1 MMSKL
6 THSFKSFFFKN
17 HKKSE
22 MDVSLKLGSLAEIT
36 NQKSTKI
43 FNRKKSIKFFF
54 FASMGLLFALFGV
67 VFTTAV
73 NNIRNANLAP
83 LSEGQTKRGSEVFGF
98 APHWTFNKLDNV
110 DFEVLTTFAYFGVEL
125 NPDGSLQRD
134 SNGYEVFKSEK
145 ATEVFK
151 KAHKNG
157 TRVLLTITQMKNE
170 PILEFLDS
178 PEAQTNAINQIV
190 SEVKDRGIDGIN
202 IDIEYVGNP
211 GSEYR
216 QKFSTFMANLN
227 TQLDREIPNAY
238 LSVSVYASA
247 MKEPKMYDIKNIA
260 PNVDSVFMMAYDFA
274 TVGSSNA
281 IPTAP
286 LYGYK
291 EGRYW
296 YDISSAVDAFIEVM
310 PAEKLVLG
318 VPWYGYNYAVQ
329 EPTVKTATN
338 KGYTSYYKKGRRT
351 YSQFIPYKNYAQT
364 YSIVSNKV
372 NAEIEGVTEYKEG
385 FDEMGK
391 VSWKAYYVPSDG
403 TWRMVFIDD
412 PKSLSYKYD
421 FAKDKKLGGVG
432 MWALGFDDGPE
443 MWTLLKEKFGI
454 KNFADADLVSG
465 RIN

>member
-6 THSFKSFFFKN
+6 TTSLDSFFFKK
-17 HKKSE
+17 HKKTE
-22 MDVSLKLGSLAEIT
+22 MDVSFAE
-36 NQKSTKI
+36 KSTKI
-43 FNRKKSIKFFF
+43 FNRKKSVKYLF
-54 FASMGLLFALFGV
+54 FASTGLFVAIFGLLLTMV
-67 VFTTAV
+67 V
-73 NNIRNANLAP
+73 NNMRNANLQP
-83 LSEGQTKRGSEVFGF
+83 LSEAQTKKGSEVFGF
-98 APHWTFNKLDNV
+98 APHWTFNKLENV

-125 NPDGSLQRD
+125 DKDGNLVKD
-134 SNGYEVFKSEK
+134 SKGYEVFKSEK
-145 ATEVFK
+145 ATEVFE
-151 KAHKNG
+151 KAHKHG

-170 PILEFLDS
+170 PIKEFLDS
-178 PEAQTNAINQIV
+178 PDAQTNAINQIIA
-190 SEVKDRGIDGIN
+190 EIKDRGIDGIN

-211 GSEYR
+211 GGDYR
-216 QKFSTFMANLN
+216 QKFTTFMTNLN
-227 TQLDREIPNAY
+227 SKLDQEMPNAY

-247 MKEPKMYDIKNIA
+247 MKDPKMYDIKNIA

-274 TVGSSNA
+274 TTGSSNA

-291 EGRYW
+291 EGKYW
-296 YDISSAVDAFIEVM
+296 YDISSAVDAFISVM
-310 PAEKLVLG
+310 PAEKLVMG

-329 EPTVKTATN
+329 EPVVKTATN

-364 YSIVSNKV
+364 YSIVNNKV
-372 NAEIEGVTEYKEG
+372 NAQTEGVTEYKEG
-385 FDEMGK
+385 FDETGK

-421 FAKDKKLGGVG
+421 FAKEKKLGGVG
-432 MWALGFDDGPE
+432 MWALGFDDGPQ

-454 KNFADADLVSG
+454 KNVADADLILG
-465 RIN
+465 DIN